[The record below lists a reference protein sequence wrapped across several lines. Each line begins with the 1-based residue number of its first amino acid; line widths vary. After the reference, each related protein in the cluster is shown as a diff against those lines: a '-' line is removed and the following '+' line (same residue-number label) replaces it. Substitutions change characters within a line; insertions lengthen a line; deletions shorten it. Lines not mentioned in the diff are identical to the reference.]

1 MMEHYVT
8 LFDRAFI
15 PQALAL
21 YASMDKHIP
30 KYKLWMICVDIK
42 AYSAMQ
48 KLGLAN
54 AHPLLLSEIE
64 TDELLHVKAERTPRE
79 YCWTL
84 TPFAPR
90 FVFEADRSINRV
102 TYVDADLSFLANPQ
116 CIFQEFAR
124 SGKSVLITDHAYASE
139 NDATASSGKYC
150 VQFMT
155 FVRDTSEIVR
165 KDWEDKCIEW
175 CFARYENGRFGDQ
188 KYLED
193 WPINF
198 PDQVH
203 VLEKVDAALAPWNAT
218 RFPYSSGIFWHFQGL
233 RLNRLY
239 NKTIEVNL
247 GPYSLPPVVRECVYV
262 PYIEALAAAVE
273 LMQSHGLE
281 VQSQQSAVPSIF
293 VRVRQVLT
301 RIFMQRWRFRTNV
314 CMKVRLRNT

>member
-1 MMEHYVT
+1 MMEHFVT

-21 YASMDKHIP
+21 YASMEKYIP
-30 KYKLWMICVDIK
+30 KYKLWMICVDIE

-54 AHPLLLSEIE
+54 THPLLLSSLE

-90 FVFEADRSINRV
+90 FVFETDRSINRV

-155 FVRDTSEIVR
+155 FVRDAGEVVR
-165 KDWEDKCIEW
+165 KDWESKCIEW

-193 WPINF
+193 WLINF

-233 RLNRLY
+233 RLSRLG
-239 NKTIEVNL
+239 NNSVRVNL
-247 GPYSLPPVVRECVYV
+247 GPYPLPPVVQECVYV
-262 PYIEALAAAVE
+262 PYINALVTAVE
-273 LMQSHGLE
+273 LMKSHGLD
-281 VQSQQSAVPSIF
+281 VQSQESAVPIFF
-293 VRVRQVLT
+293 VRVRHVLANL
-301 RIFMQRWRFRTNV
+301 FKQRWRFQTNV
-314 CMKVRLRNT
+314 FMKVRVKNT